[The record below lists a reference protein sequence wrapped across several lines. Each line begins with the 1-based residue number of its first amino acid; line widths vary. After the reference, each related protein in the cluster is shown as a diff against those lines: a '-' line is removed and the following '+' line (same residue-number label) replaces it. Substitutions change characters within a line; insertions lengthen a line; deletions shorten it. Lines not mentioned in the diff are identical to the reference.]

1 VFVFS
6 TDCFTVLLQLL
17 VYWLIRIS
25 VKST

>member
-1 VFVFS
+1 
-6 TDCFTVLLQLL
+6 LL